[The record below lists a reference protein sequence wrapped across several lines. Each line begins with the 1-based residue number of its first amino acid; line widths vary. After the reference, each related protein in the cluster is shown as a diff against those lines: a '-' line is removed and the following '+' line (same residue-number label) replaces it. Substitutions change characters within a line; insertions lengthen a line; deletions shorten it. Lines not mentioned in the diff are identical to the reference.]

1 MSKEVNEKA
10 CFLDM
15 PNGLE
20 DKSSYLQKFV
30 KAPKFDYPMKASS
43 EGKEVPVNNEAMK
56 ISLGC

>member
-1 MSKEVNEKA
+1 MNKEVNEKA

-30 KAPKFDYPMKASS
+30 RAPHQGKYPCNYEAEK
-43 EGKEVPVNNEAMK
+43 VNPNDEAMK
-56 ISLGC
+56 ISMGR

>member
-1 MSKEVNEKA
+1 MEKETNKKA

-20 DKSSYLQKFV
+20 NKSSYLQKFV
-30 KAPKFDYPMKASS
+30 RAPKSDYPLKAPSQ
-43 EGKEVPVNNEAMK
+43 GKEVPANNEAMK